1 MYNNIPY
8 LRIPAWDDAHN
19 DDGHKHPDLLKQ
31 IYISHYDTTNEL
43 TSLTLHDLDPQ
54 AIALFKQILFSH
66 SDGQRFS
73 THSDEEIFRKLWIQH
88 DGYISYGWAILLAKE
103 DVISAIFSDRGQ
115 ITWRYEDRNNGIV
128 ERKTWTVPL
137 ILHFDSVI
145 DEIQRFNTPIV
156 DTTLFRKDLRQY
168 EYKAL
173 RELLFNAVVHRD
185 WTINQ
190 WIEIVQT
197 PKSIKFIN
205 PWLFIAN
212 LDEVLRSN
220 KRPEYRNRNLSTIFK
235 SCKFI
240 EKEGWW
246 LRDVYALQLKKWLSI
261 RPVFETNRTIIEL
274 LGYITDIDFAKT
286 VTKHEFGDV
295 YDLVLLDKIVN
306 GHNAIDT
313 DIPKDDAQRLKSQWY
328 IDISGTRYQKAN
340 LSKDFAKRIKKQGVR
355 SRIEWLD
362 EKRLEQLIIQ
372 HIENYGSAR
381 FDDIKEICKWQSR
394 WWCSILMRKM
404 REKWVLLLDKKPKT
418 RRENREYILNK
429 KTNQNKP
436 QTNEN
441 IEI

>member
-1 MYNNIPY
+1 MQHTDLLAILDTITYQRESEWLEFKQNFPDHTKIAETICALANSSCIKKQPFGYMIRWIDDTKVIVWTETNLATKKVPMKKSWSVNLWQFKEQITIEYIEQPYQWKTVRAIKIQAAHGGKPVLYNNIPY

-261 RPVFETNRTIIEL
+261 RPVFETNRTIIE
-274 LGYITDIDFAKT
+274 
-286 VTKHEFGDV
+286 
-295 YDLVLLDKIVN
+295 
-306 GHNAIDT
+306 
-313 DIPKDDAQRLKSQWY
+313 QR
-328 IDISGTRYQKAN
+328 
-340 LSKDFAKRIKKQGVR
+340 
-355 SRIEWLD
+355 
-362 EKRLEQLIIQ
+362 
-372 HIENYGSAR
+372 
-381 FDDIKEICKWQSR
+381 
-394 WWCSILMRKM
+394 
-404 REKWVLLLDKKPKT
+404 
-418 RRENREYILNK
+418 
-429 KTNQNKP
+429 
-436 QTNEN
+436 
-441 IEI
+441 